1 MGLLLPPGGQRRL
14 GSRITTVHTRFPAR
28 RGVLYADIMSQL
40 HVEELSAATIV
51 AANSLSLKPGQED
64 FIAPTTYSVEMVV
77 ADPQKTW
84 QRVVLDGDRV
94 VAFVRAYFDPE
105 ATNEH
110 LRAALWR
117 INVDAEA
124 QGHGAG
130 RFAVD
135 AVIDEARRR
144 GYDRLTV
151 VYEAGE
157 LGPEAFFRRVGF
169 TPVDENEYGEVV
181 AEISL

>member
-1 MGLLLPPGGQRRL
+1 MNFVPPSDR
-14 GSRITTVHTRFPAR
+14 
-28 RGVLYADIMSQL
+28 VLYAEGMSEL

-51 AANSLSLKPGQED
+51 AANSLSLKPGQEE
-64 FIAPTTYSVEMVV
+64 FIAPTTYAVEMGV

-84 QRVVLDGDRV
+84 QRVVVDGDGAV

-105 ATNEH
+105 AASEY

-124 QGHGAG
+124 QGRGAG

-135 AVIDEARRR
+135 AVLDEARTR
-144 GYDRLTV
+144 GYDRITV

-157 LGPEAFFRRVGF
+157 EGPEAFFTRVGF
-169 TPVDENEYGEVV
+169 APVSESEYGEVV
-181 AEISL
+181 AEIHL

>member
-1 MGLLLPPGGQRRL
+1 MNFVP
-14 GSRITTVHTRFPAR
+14 SRDR
-28 RGVLYADIMSQL
+28 VLYAEGMSEL

-51 AANSLSLKPGQED
+51 AANSLSLKPGQEE
-64 FIAPTTYSVEMVV
+64 FIAPTTYAVEMGV

-84 QRVVLDGDRV
+84 QRVVLDGDTAV
-94 VAFVRAYFDPE
+94 VAFVRAYFDPDASSE
-105 ATNEH
+105 Y

-124 QGHGAG
+124 QGRGAG

-135 AVIDEARRR
+135 AVLEEARTR
-144 GYDRLTV
+144 GYDRVTV

-157 LGPEAFFRRVGF
+157 EGPEAFFRRVGF
-169 TPVDENEYGEVV
+169 APVGESEYGEVV
-181 AEISL
+181 AEIHL

>member
-1 MGLLLPPGGQRRL
+1 MNFVPP
-14 GSRITTVHTRFPAR
+14 SDP
-28 RGVLYADIMSQL
+28 VLYAEGMSEL

-51 AANSLSLKPGQED
+51 AANSLSLKPGQEE
-64 FIAPTTYSVEMVV
+64 FIAPTTYAVEMGV

-84 QRVVLDGDRV
+84 QRVVVDGDGAV

-105 ATNEH
+105 AASEY

-124 QGHGAG
+124 QGRGAG

-135 AVIDEARRR
+135 AVLDEARTR
-144 GYDRLTV
+144 GYDRITV

-157 LGPEAFFRRVGF
+157 EGPEAFFTRVGF
-169 TPVDENEYGEVV
+169 APVSESEYGEVV
-181 AEISL
+181 AEIHL